1 MSLEDELYREIILD
15 HYQNPRN
22 NGIVENADYSVD
34 GTNPLCG
41 DQVKVS
47 FKLDGDNLKEIKFTG
62 EGCSISQASA
72 SIMTELVKGKS
83 LEDSEKI
90 AQIIKN
96 MFFEGAS
103 LDGLKDFGFDEDE
116 IEEVESLS
124 GVKKYANRV
133 KCATVGWNALLQGIK
148 ANKIIK

>member
-22 NGIVENADYSVD
+22 NGVVENADYSVD

-41 DQVKVS
+41 DEVKVS
-47 FKLDGDNLKEIKFTG
+47 YKLNGDKIEEIKFTG
-62 EGCSISQASA
+62 QGCSISQASA

-83 LEDSEKI
+83 LEDADKI
-90 AQIIKN
+90 AQIIKK
-96 MFFEGAS
+96 MFFDGATLEGLEA
-103 LDGLKDFGFDEDE
+103 FGFDEEE

-124 GVKKYANRV
+124 GVRKYANRV

-148 ANKIIK
+148 SKK

>member
-1 MSLEDELYREIILD
+1 VSLEDELYREIILD

-22 NGIVENADYSVD
+22 NGVVENADYSVD

-41 DQVKVS
+41 DEVKVS
-47 FKLDGDNLKEIKFTG
+47 YKLNGDKIEEIKFTG
-62 EGCSISQASA
+62 QGCSISQASA

-83 LEDSEKI
+83 LEDADKI
-90 AQIIKN
+90 AQIIKK
-96 MFFEGAS
+96 MFFDGATLEGLEA
-103 LDGLKDFGFDEDE
+103 FGFDEEE

-124 GVKKYANRV
+124 GVRKYANRV

-148 ANKIIK
+148 SKK